1 MDGDSDGDEEMLMER
16 GDSDDEG
23 DDELNN
29 EYNNYLKIKISRD
42 NIRKKLEQ
50 SGMNMSLS
58 SLMNKHKKKQVQK
71 F

>member
-23 DDELNN
+23 DDELNTD
-29 EYNNYLKIKISRD
+29 YNNYLKIKISRD

>member
-1 MDGDSDGDEEMLMER
+1 MDMDGDSDQDEEMLMER
-16 GDSDDEG
+16 GDSDDDGE
-23 DDELNN
+23 DELNN

-50 SGMNMSLS
+50 SGMNLSLT
-58 SLMNKHKKKQVQK
+58 SLVNKKKKIQK

>member
-1 MDGDSDGDEEMLMER
+1 MDGDSDGD
-16 GDSDDEG
+16 DDG
-23 DDELNN
+23 DDELNH

-58 SLMNKHKKKQVQK
+58 SLMNK
-71 F
+71 

>member
-16 GDSDDEG
+16 GESDDEG

-58 SLMNKHKKKQVQK
+58 SLMNKQKKKVQK